1 MPSTSN
7 CPVNTTNQYTN
18 GAILSKLAP
27 AVLLKRH
34 KFSFL
39 FNELF
44 NKVIR
49 LRAEHCVLVLK
60 KHRWWM
66 ARVGEEKGKGCLWC
80 LYRGRI
86 CNHIYLSIDSIASM
100 FVVFAARCHCVSPRM
115 FPSYWSPSA
124 ASPAPGVSVSLLSP
138 PLMKHRPPL
147 ETDVVT
153 QSLVT
158 AHRMHDISH
167 SIKEDFNG
175 SDLFYSLDN
184 QFTFTLLSACS
195 LLLQLSQIWK
205 CN

>member
-1 MPSTSN
+1 
-7 CPVNTTNQYTN
+7 
-18 GAILSKLAP
+18 
-27 AVLLKRH
+27 
-34 KFSFL
+34 
-39 FNELF
+39 
-44 NKVIR
+44 
-49 LRAEHCVLVLK
+49 
-60 KHRWWM
+60 M
-66 ARVGEEKGKGCLWC
+66 ARAGQEKGKGCLWC
-80 LYRGRI
+80 LYRGGI

-175 SDLFYSLDN
+175 SDLFYSLEPIYFH
-184 QFTFTLLSACS
+184 FTFCVFTFIAIVSDMKMQLTSLIFSEKCLLTDYWKNIFTICP
-195 LLLQLSQIWK
+195 LSFCKIGNFQIW
-205 CN
+205 N